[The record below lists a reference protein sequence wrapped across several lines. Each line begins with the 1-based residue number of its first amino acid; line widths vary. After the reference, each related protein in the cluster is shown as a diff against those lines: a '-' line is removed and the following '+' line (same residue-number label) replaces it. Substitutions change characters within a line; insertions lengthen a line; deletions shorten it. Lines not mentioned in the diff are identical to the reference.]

1 MSKLCGR
8 HVTTVQK
15 LIYYN
20 YKFCIVERALHT
32 FILLIHGWPG
42 AITVSIEYRWLK
54 VGAWSYC
61 QALKEK
67 PGQSSFGH
75 ASPGDYRTALG
86 SACLCPRFS

>member
-42 AITVSIEYRWLK
+42 AITVSIEYW
-54 VGAWSYC
+54 
-61 QALKEK
+61 
-67 PGQSSFGH
+67 
-75 ASPGDYRTALG
+75 
-86 SACLCPRFS
+86 